1 MTDPAAQIEETSPRD
16 AVHLLEAHHA
26 LMQSLFSPESNNFL
40 ELQELLQPE
49 IHFFGAYLSDQMV
62 GCGALMETPGYGEIK
77 SMYVAEEARGKGV
90 ASAILGRLISEAKRL
105 GISLLRLETGDTLKA
120 AHRLYEKHG
129 FTFRGPFGEY
139 PDLPESLF
147 MEKRLF

>member
-49 IHFFGAYLSDQMV
+49 IHF
-62 GCGALMETPGYGEIK
+62 
-77 SMYVAEEARGKGV
+77 
-90 ASAILGRLISEAKRL
+90 
-105 GISLLRLETGDTLKA
+105 RLETGDTLKA